1 MTDELKALLA
11 IFSDDELLWFRAHL
25 NNEGLDPEDR
35 ATKYRL
41 IEAISNELIE
51 RGLIK
56 LKVSKYDHREESLK
70 SVIPSKSVVADFLGW
85 TRKANESGF
94 HMRT

>member
-1 MTDELKALLA
+1 V
-11 IFSDDELLWFRAHL
+11 
-25 NNEGLDPEDR
+25 R
-35 ATKYRL
+35 ATL
-41 IEAISNELIE
+41 DAIE